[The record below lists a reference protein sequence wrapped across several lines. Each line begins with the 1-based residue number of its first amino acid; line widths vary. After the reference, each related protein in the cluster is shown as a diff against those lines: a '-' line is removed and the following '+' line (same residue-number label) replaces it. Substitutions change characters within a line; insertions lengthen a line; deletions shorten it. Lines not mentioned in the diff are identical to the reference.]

1 MWRRKPKI
9 ETILG
14 PETQFEGILHSKGII
29 RIDGL
34 VTGGVAEAE
43 QVIVGETGKVEGDIQ
58 AKSVMVAG
66 HVIGNI
72 TASNHIEILPS
83 SQVYGDIT
91 TPHLTIYDGVIFQ
104 GNCTMTRKKTEIIK
118 IERRTCLRRLVNLWD
133 VLRRQRSIGPST
145 TVQG

>member
-43 QVIVGETGKVEGDIQ
+43 EVIVGETGKVEGDIK

-91 TPHLTIYDGVIFQ
+91 TRHLTIYKGVIFQ
-104 GNCTMTRKKTEIIK
+104 GNCTMTKEKAEVID
-118 IERRTCLRRLVNLWD
+118 IERRREE
-133 VLRRQRSIGPST
+133 
-145 TVQG
+145 